1 MDIPDFIE
9 EDETM
14 EGGGITPFARL
25 GGKSMIAK
33 RLIAMFPPDED
44 YDIYVEPFMGAGNI
58 ILRKEPADHR
68 EIINDLDKRMVVAF
82 RGIKK
87 SGKYINDNV
96 ARIPP
101 SKEVF
106 NANKDKLNAVDIIDT
121 IKYSFFSMGKS
132 YNSAMAKNPE
142 KRGNKTDYIP
152 ISERLKKVTILNQ
165 SFEKVIKKYDT
176 PRTFFYLDPPYES
189 KEESDYPDYV
199 TPEMVWDS
207 VKNVKGFVMV
217 SYNDSAKIRGLFKS
231 WKIKTIKTKYKNM
244 TDKHAMGM
252 RTKTE
257 LIIMNYQ

>member
-14 EGGGITPFARL
+14 EGGGITPFARM
-25 GGKSMIAK
+25 GGKSKLAK

-58 ILRKEPADHR
+58 ILRKDPADHH

-96 ARIPP
+96 ARGDY
-101 SKEVF
+101 SKERF
-106 NANKDKLNAVDIIDT
+106 FANRDKLNAVAIIDT
-121 IKYSFFSMGKS
+121 IKHSFFGVGKS
-132 YNSAMAKNPE
+132 YNVGKNMTNYE
-142 KRGNKTDYIP
+142 P
-152 ISERLKKVTILNQ
+152 ISERLKDVTILNQ

-207 VKNVKGFVMV
+207 VKNIKGYVML
-217 SYNDSAKIRGLFKS
+217 SYNDSTKIRGLFKS
-231 WKIKTIKTKYKNM
+231 WKIKTIKTKYVDM
-244 TDKHAMGM
+244 PDKPRDMGYK
-252 RTKTE
+252 TKTE

>member
-14 EGGGITPFARL
+14 EGGGITPFARM
-25 GGKSMIAK
+25 GGKSKLAK

-44 YDIYVEPFMGAGNI
+44 YDIYVEAFMGAGNV
-58 ILRKEPADHR
+58 ILRKDPADHR

-82 RGIKK
+82 KGIKK

-96 ARIPP
+96 ARGDY
-101 SKEVF
+101 SKEQF
-106 NANKDKLNAVDIIDT
+106 FANKDKLNAVAIIDT
-121 IKYSFFSMGKS
+121 IKHSFFSMGKS
-132 YNSAMAKNPE
+132 YNKGEKN
-142 KRGNKTDYIP
+142 KTNKTDYEP
-152 ISERLKKVTILNQ
+152 ISERLKNVTILNM

-189 KEESDYPDYV
+189 KEEKDYPDYV

-207 VKNVKGFVMV
+207 VKDVKGFVMV

-231 WKIKTIKTKYKNM
+231 WKIKTIKTKYVDIHNN
-244 TDKHAMGM
+244 GY

-257 LIIMNYQ
+257 LVIMNYQ

>member
-14 EGGGITPFARL
+14 EGGGITPFARM
-25 GGKSMIAK
+25 GGKSKLAK

-58 ILRKEPADHR
+58 ILRKDPADHH

-96 ARIPP
+96 ARGDY
-101 SKEVF
+101 SKERF
-106 NANKDKLNAVDIIDT
+106 FANRDKLNAVAIIDT
-121 IKYSFFSMGKS
+121 IKHSFFGKGTS
-132 YNSAMAKNPE
+132 YNVGKKNMTNYE
-142 KRGNKTDYIP
+142 P
-152 ISERLKKVTILNQ
+152 ISERLKDVTILNQ

-207 VKNVKGFVMV
+207 VKNIKGYVML
-217 SYNDSAKIRGLFKS
+217 SYNDSTKIRGLFKS
-231 WKIKTIKTKYKNM
+231 WKIKTIKTKYVDM
-244 TDKHAMGM
+244 TDKHRDRGYK
-252 RTKTE
+252 TKTE